1 MGVRRLRRRGWLMKR
16 NPVRAGL
23 GGAVVALGSEVSAAG
38 VGGVVVNEVTVV
50 VAGETAVDSCRK
62 EQQWQK
68 YVLNILRVR
77 LATRRIKKRPS
88 GRLAS
93 ANCSRRLNMKISLLY
108 VE

>member
-1 MGVRRLRRRGWLMKR
+1 MQLSRLPLHALRGKR
-16 NPVRAGL
+16 KPVRAGL
-23 GGAVVALGSEVSAAG
+23 EGGVVAVASEVIDAAA
-38 VGGVVVNEVTVV
+38 VVNEVSVV
-50 VAGETAVDSCRK
+50 VAAATVVDSCRK

-77 LATRRIKKRPS
+77 LATQRIKKPPS

>member
-1 MGVRRLRRRGWLMKR
+1 MRMQLSRLPLHARLVRRK
-16 NPVRAGL
+16 PVRAGL
-23 GGAVVALGSEVSAAG
+23 YRVVVAAVSEVS
-38 VGGVVVNEVTVV
+38 VV
-50 VAGETAVDSCRK
+50 VAVSEASVVVAAAAAVDSCRK
-62 EQQWQK
+62 EQQWQN
-68 YVLNILRVR
+68 YVLSILRVR